1 MRDDDKEPITVEN
14 DYFFRLSISNK
25 IICMLIFLF
34 FILINL
40 TPESDLHK
48 EIMRKASL
56 ILGIFGI
63 LFCTFWEIKI
73 VYQEFR
79 NKFFTKFYDDK
90 ILFDY
95 IDEYAKFKTKIIPRA
110 DLISVTWAFIPY
122 NEKKDRIWI
131 KDIKNK
137 SDRIIAYLISPIF
150 FSITILHHF
159 IFFMLN
165 GFKIKKYILYRFKSC
180 IIAVPNNELL
190 SNKGVRFEFSSLF
203 GLYTN
208 DQN

>member
-150 FSITILHHF
+150 F
-159 IFFMLN
+159 
-165 GFKIKKYILYRFKSC
+165 
-180 IIAVPNNELL
+180 
-190 SNKGVRFEFSSLF
+190 
-203 GLYTN
+203 
-208 DQN
+208 